1 MKKIVLA
8 AMIAAVSATPAFA
21 ATTDTE
27 AGAAS
32 AEVVAPI
39 VLTHTPAAVLNFG
52 KFTAEAGT
60 ITVDSAGARTASGPG
75 LVDTASSADAFTV
88 TGDPSRVFDISTASG
103 TGGTLGTMTFT
114 TSASAATGTLS
125 AGGTASFTVGGILTV
140 AGGETAGVYTGTYD
154 ATVTYQ

>member
-1 MKKIVLA
+1 V
-8 AMIAAVSATPAFA
+8 
-21 ATTDTE
+21 
-27 AGAAS
+27 
-32 AEVVAPI
+32 
-39 VLTHTPAAVLNFG
+39 
-52 KFTAEAGT
+52 
-60 ITVDSAGARTASGPG
+60 TVK
-75 LVDTASSADAFTV
+75 
-88 TGDPSRVFDISTASG
+88 ASG